1 MQNCPKIAAA
11 LIKVQKEIKN
21 PFNSDN
27 NPITHSR
34 YASLPSILNTIRPI
48 LALHGL
54 SVIQNVGSTEGGN
67 VFCQT
72 LLIHES
78 GEYYESDKLCS
89 ESDVN
94 KRMNTVQEK
103 GSSITYLRRYQL
115 SAFLNI
121 ASEEDN
127 DGNISKTSKG
137 KDDTSKPNE
146 KPNNKPNSKPE
157 NKPNGKPGN
166 TKPSNKPKDKPGNGK
181 PINKTKPVKTT
192 TKDGVEIEEQKG
204 SKPGGEPNKEINPL
218 VLKIKGISAP
228 LYKKLASVKAEM
240 QGNIT
245 KEMIVKEAQNML
257 GELLSQ
263 DQLGL
268 IKEELDC

>member
-1 MQNCPKIAAA
+1 MQNSPNIAAA
-11 LIKVQKEIKN
+11 LIKVQGDIKN
-21 PFNSDN
+21 PLNSNN
-27 NPITHSR
+27 NPITRSR
-34 YASLPSILNTIRPI
+34 YASLPIILTSIRPI
-48 LALHGL
+48 LSKHGL
-54 SVIQNVGSTEGGN
+54 SMIQNVGSTGNGN

-72 LLIHES
+72 ILIHES
-78 GEYYESDKLCS
+78 GEFYESDKLCS
-89 ESDVN
+89 ESDEN

-127 DGNISKTSKG
+127 DGNTSKTAKG
-137 KDDTSKPNE
+137 KDDTSKPSE

-157 NKPNGKPGN
+157 NKPNGKP
-166 TKPSNKPKDKPGNGK
+166 SNKPKDKPRNGK
-181 PINKTKPVKTT
+181 PSNKTKPTT
-192 TKDGVEIEEQKG
+192 TKTKDGVEISEVKG
-204 SKPGGEPNKEINPL
+204 DKPGGEPKELNPM
-218 VLKIKGISAP
+218 VLKIKGISLP

>member
-181 PINKTKPVKTT
+181 PNNKPKPVKTKT
-192 TKDGVEIEEQKG
+192 EDGVEISEVVG
-204 SKPGGEPNKEINPL
+204 GNPTGEPKKLNPL
-218 VLKIKGISAP
+218 LDKIKDACP
-228 LYKKLASVKAEM
+228 VLYKKASKGVNQDVITEDWLVK
-240 QGNIT
+240 
-245 KEMIVKEAQNML
+245 L
-257 GELLSQ
+257 GENLLGEKLIDR

-268 IKEELDC
+268 VKEELDC